1 MKEMQGLSK
10 LSDDDA
16 SLFQSLKNSNFRKNE
31 IVNRNSNLT

>member
-16 SLFQSLKNSNFRKNE
+16 SLFQSLKLKKFELQEK
-31 IVNRNSNLT
+31 RNS